1 MKYVLAPLA
10 EFTDAP
16 FRLICHEAGADQTYT
31 EMVSAAALFHGHGPT
46 RHLMET
52 MPGEGPVACQI
63 FGSNE
68 DEIAFTAAEASKL
81 MSPDGDKPRF
91 CEINLNA
98 GCPMPRIVRCG
109 AGASLVTD
117 PERVYRLL
125 KAIVANTT
133 LPVTL
138 KTRLGPRLAENT
150 VFELADAAERAGAS
164 GLCVHARY
172 TSQMHGGPV
181 NLDVLAELVSRTRL
195 PVTGN
200 GGVKCAEDARNM
212 AATGVS
218 AVMIG
223 RTALRD
229 PSIFARLKGINE
241 GLSSGP
247 EWARRHLDHLL
258 AFRRMLVSKYPEDH
272 VPCEDGYVGIKM
284 HTHLFRYFSG
294 MPGAAALRARLNSIR
309 TLAEVR
315 EVLAMPALAPKNSDL
330 V

>member
-16 FRLICHEAGADQTYT
+16 FRLVCSEAGADQTYT

-46 RHLMET
+46 RHLMQT
-52 MPGEGPVACQI
+52 MPGEAPVACQI
-63 FGSNE
+63 FGANE
-68 DEIAFTAAEASKL
+68 DEIAFASAEASKL
-81 MSPDGDKPRF
+81 RSLDGEGPRF
-91 CEINLNA
+91 CELNINA

-109 AGASLVTD
+109 AGASLVTK
-117 PERVYRLL
+117 PERVYSLL
-125 KAIVANTT
+125 KAMVENTD

-138 KTRLGPRLAENT
+138 KTRLGPRVGENT
-150 VFELADAAERAGAS
+150 IFELASAAESAGAK
-164 GLCVHARY
+164 GLCIHARY

-181 NLDVLAELVSRTRL
+181 SLDVLAEVVARTRL

-200 GGVKCAEDARNM
+200 GGIKTADDARRM
-212 AATGVS
+212 ASTGV
-218 AVMIG
+218 AAIMIG

-229 PSIFARLKGINE
+229 PSIFARLKGVE
-241 GLSSGP
+241 GEMPSGP
-247 EWARRHLDHLL
+247 EWARRHLEHLL
-258 AFRRMLVSKYPEDH
+258 AFRKTLAELFPADH
-272 VPCEDGYVGIKM
+272 VPSEDGYVGIKM

-315 EVLAMPALAPKNSDL
+315 EVIG
-330 V
+330 